1 MNTFST
7 RRLTALVLV
16 LFQLSM
22 AFFSTIPRVALA
34 QTADID
40 PPIIEFEAIATGNAG
55 DSQVFAATV
64 IDNVSVQSVNL
75 FYRFAEDTTYRSRLL
90 KMLGSSGI
98 YTVTLDNLEVPIEAK
113 FIQYYIEASDNVG
126 NRTLQGFAFDPL
138 ERQLVS
144 VAKVVDAPAPTGE
157 PIASEG
163 IPLNRKIIYG
173 ALGLLVVGVL
183 ASASG
188 GSGGSTAGVPVTVV
202 VDQLP

>member
-1 MNTFST
+1 MNIFST

-22 AFFSTIPRVALA
+22 ALFSTIPRLALA
-34 QTADID
+34 QTSDID

-64 IDNVSVQSVNL
+64 NDNVTVQSVNL
-75 FYRFAEDTTYRSRLL
+75 FYRFAEDTSYRSRLMN
-90 KMLGSSGI
+90 MLGSSGI
-98 YTVTLDNLEVPIEAK
+98 YTVTLDSSEVPVEAS
-113 FIQYYIEASDNVG
+113 FIQYYLEAFDSVG

-144 VAKVVDAPAPTGE
+144 VAKIADAPAPTSE

-163 IPLNRKIIYG
+163 MPLNRKIIYG
-173 ALGLLVVGVL
+173 AVGLLIVGVL

-188 GSGGSTAGVPVTVV
+188 GGGSSAGVPVTVV

>member
-1 MNTFST
+1 MNIFST

-22 AFFSTIPRVALA
+22 ALFSTIPRLALA
-34 QTADID
+34 QTSDID

-64 IDNVSVQSVNL
+64 NDNVTVQSVNL
-75 FYRFAEDTTYRSRLL
+75 FYRFAEDTSYRSRLMN
-90 KMLGSSGI
+90 MLGSSGI
-98 YTVTLDNLEVPIEAK
+98 YTVTLDSLEVPVDAS
-113 FIQYYIEASDNVG
+113 FIQYYLEAFDSVG

-144 VAKVVDAPAPTGE
+144 VAKIADAPAPTSE

-163 IPLNRKIIYG
+163 MPLNRKIIYG
-173 ALGLLVVGVL
+173 AVGLLIVGVL

-188 GSGGSTAGVPVTVV
+188 GGGSSAGVPVTVV